1 MLIHHDS
8 RGYEETASD
17 AARHA
22 RSIMETKIAEGRI
35 AATSIFERI
44 QREVPKDRIVAA
56 RALDFQPI
64 DSGLLVR
71 AGRNEGMLI
80 HRHALGQMATRAGIP
95 ANYLHDLVNAERKD
109 GQDGWMPELAAHS
122 LKEHFRHGAGGSRF
136 LVRSLQRE
144 QREEVR
150 GFMSDRYRR
159 LDSRPLLE
167 AFVEACR
174 GVGAVPVDGT
184 GSDTR
189 VTMKAFLPMVFE
201 PVPNEVLCLGVEWG
215 NSDYGAARHTIR
227 AMIWRLWCTNKATME
242 DSLAQVHLGG
252 RLGDDIEFSD
262 RTYRLDTE
270 ASVSALNDT
279 VKGVLGPTKVNT
291 LLAAIRSAH
300 AENVD
305 WARLKPT
312 LLKKLL
318 KGEMKTVE
326 DAFLGD
332 DVQNLPPGKTTWRA
346 SNALSWLAG
355 TTKDPDRKLELERV
369 AGEILNGRKD
379 KAEVAA

>member
-1 MLIHHDS
+1 MLTHHDS
-8 RGYEETASD
+8 RGYEVAASD

-22 RSIMETKIAEGRI
+22 RSIMEAKIAEGRVS
-35 AATSIFERI
+35 ATSIFQRI
-44 QREVPKDRIVAA
+44 NREVPHDRIAAA
-56 RALDFQPI
+56 RTLDFQPHDAGI
-64 DSGLLVR
+64 LVR
-71 AGRNEGMLI
+71 VRGSEGMLV
-80 HRHALGQMATRAGIP
+80 HRHALGQMATRAGVP
-95 ANYLHDLVNAERKD
+95 STYLHTLAAKGDD
-109 GQDGWMPELAAHS
+109 GKEEWMPELGAHI
-122 LKEHFRHGAGGSRF
+122 LREHFRHEGGSRY
-136 LVRSLQRE
+136 LLRSLSGAF

-167 AFVEACR
+167 AFAGACDQ
-174 GVGAVPVDGT
+174 VGAVPVDGT

-270 ASVSALNDT
+270 ASISALNDT

-305 WARLKPT
+305 WAKLKPT

-355 TTKDPDRKLELERV
+355 ATKDPDRKLELERV